1 MYKIAKLCP
10 YYYKVGGYMK
20 KWILYIIIS
29 ILLLIS
35 IGNIILLITM
45 YKDTKNTEMDSM
57 DKFAE
62 IDNNSITNDT
72 QIVTTSYSS
81 TKISPNAIL
90 NFNTYYKECGH
101 TVKEE
106 KNAGEDVIN
115 KSEQEISEKYVDWDI
130 KKFSENNVVLYRE
143 VDGVCDE
150 DYIIREKDGNIV
162 IFKLDNKGREILYD
176 TTSIESQYL
185 PETDLIQLKDGIK
198 VNGLEKLNQ
207 IIEDFE

>member
-1 MYKIAKLCP
+1 
-10 YYYKVGGYMK
+10 MK

-35 IGNIILLITM
+35 IGSIILLITI
-45 YKDTKNTEMDSM
+45 YKDTKSTELDSI

-62 IDNNSITNDT
+62 VENNSIKNDT

-81 TKISPNAIL
+81 TKISPNSVL
-90 NFNTYYKECGH
+90 KFNTYYKGCGH

-106 KNAGEDVIN
+106 RNAQEDVIN
-115 KSEQEISEKYVDWDI
+115 KSEQEISDKYVDWDI
-130 KKFSENNVVLYRE
+130 KKFSENDVVLYKE
-143 VDGVCDE
+143 VDGVCDD

-162 IFKLDNKGREILYD
+162 IFKLNNEGREVLYD
-176 TTSIESQYL
+176 TTSIEAQYL
-185 PETDLIQLKDGIK
+185 PETDFIQLKEGIK

>member
-1 MYKIAKLCP
+1 
-10 YYYKVGGYMK
+10 MK
-20 KWILYIIIS
+20 KWILYITIS

-35 IGNIILLITM
+35 IGSIILLIAI
-45 YKDTKNTEMDSM
+45 YKDTKNTELDSI

-62 IDNNSITNDT
+62 VENNSIKNDT

-81 TKISPNAIL
+81 TKISPNAVL
-90 NFNTYYKECGH
+90 KFNTYYKGCGH

-106 KNAGEDVIN
+106 KNAQEDVIN
-115 KSEQEISEKYVDWDI
+115 KSEQEISDKYVDWDI
-130 KKFSENNVVLYRE
+130 KKFSENDVVLYKE
-143 VDGVCDE
+143 VDGVCDD

-162 IFKLDNKGREILYD
+162 IFKLDNEGREILYD
-176 TTSIESQYL
+176 TTSIEARYL
-185 PETDLIQLKDGIK
+185 PETDFMQLKEGIK

>member
-1 MYKIAKLCP
+1 MVIL
-10 YYYKVGGYMK
+10 K

-35 IGNIILLITM
+35 IGSIILLITI
-45 YKDTKNTEMDSM
+45 YKDTKSTELDSI

-62 IDNNSITNDT
+62 VENNSIKNDT

-81 TKISPNAIL
+81 TKISPNSVL
-90 NFNTYYKECGH
+90 KFNTYYKGCGH

-106 KNAGEDVIN
+106 RNAQEDVIN
-115 KSEQEISEKYVDWDI
+115 KSEQEISDKYVDWDI
-130 KKFSENNVVLYRE
+130 KKFSENDVVLYKE
-143 VDGVCDE
+143 VDGVCDD

-162 IFKLDNKGREILYD
+162 IFKLNNEGREVLYD
-176 TTSIESQYL
+176 TTSIEAQYL
-185 PETDLIQLKDGIK
+185 PETDFIQLKEGIK

>member
-1 MYKIAKLCP
+1 MVIL
-10 YYYKVGGYMK
+10 K

-35 IGNIILLITM
+35 IGSIILLITI
-45 YKDTKNTEMDSM
+45 YKDTKNTELDSI

-62 IDNNSITNDT
+62 VEKILIKNDT

-81 TKISPNAIL
+81 TKISPNAVL
-90 NFNTYYKECGH
+90 NFNTYYKGCGH

-106 KNAGEDVIN
+106 KNAQEDVIN
-115 KSEQEISEKYVDWDI
+115 KSEQEISDKYVDWDI
-130 KKFSENNVVLYRE
+130 KKFSENDVVLYKE
-143 VDGVCDE
+143 VDGVCDD

-162 IFKLDNKGREILYD
+162 IFKLDNEGREILYD
-176 TTSIESQYL
+176 TTSIEAQYL
-185 PETDLIQLKDGIK
+185 PETDFMQLKEGIK